1 MNTLECSNRH
11 FTRILRDNTSRAL
24 TKHTSNETQFHEI
37 DEKVKISERLLH
49 SRVIYIFASLRI
61 KRSVS
66 LRGDSFLIR
75 REKRFIHVYTFA
87 TMNMMITSHR
97 R

>member
-1 MNTLECSNRH
+1 MV
-11 FTRILRDNTSRAL
+11 FFDNTSRVL

-49 SRVIYIFASLRI
+49 SRVIYIFTSLRI

-87 TMNMMITSHR
+87 MMNMMITSHR